1 MERVLTHT
9 RDQQIIAKIMVQ
21 DPITM
26 QNWIHIS
33 HELGLGAEFE
43 TRHYP
48 QVVMGLLKYDIL
60 FQKML
65 QEWVAAFRGEATV
78 GELCKILSQLGLK
91 TISNDIEAHF
101 LNQTDNSVESN
112 PDGDVGPEAK
122 KKKEE
127 RILFLPFPKP
137 DKNFTGR
144 TQLSEDIVK
153 CLTEW
158 GKNPSHQVGFPLVDL
173 YGLGGHGKTQT
184 AQSIANRCAQEEIF
198 NGVIW
203 IDAEHETGII
213 EKIRRELHNQ

>member
-1 MERVLTHT
+1 
-9 RDQQIIAKIMVQ
+9 MVQ

-91 TISNDIEAHF
+91 TISSKILIA
-101 LNQTDNSVESN
+101 TI
-112 PDGDVGPEAK
+112 AK
-122 KKKEE
+122 
-127 RILFLPFPKP
+127 
-137 DKNFTGR
+137 
-144 TQLSEDIVK
+144 
-153 CLTEW
+153 
-158 GKNPSHQVGFPLVDL
+158 
-173 YGLGGHGKTQT
+173 
-184 AQSIANRCAQEEIF
+184 
-198 NGVIW
+198 
-203 IDAEHETGII
+203 
-213 EKIRRELHNQ
+213 